1 LKQCLGKPDSEP
13 TDRAFVLFRN
23 EFGITPV
30 NYPGTIV
37 QLYALIAGSLN
48 TKLQTFKKSEA

>member
-30 NYPGTIV
+30 NYPGH
-37 QLYALIAGSLN
+37 GLN
-48 TKLQTFKKSEA
+48 TVCMSIKVFFSKGK